1 MPENLLI
8 PSVDLRIGSLEEYNR
23 RQKEKAALHHRK
35 PKPRPCITIS
45 REFGCEGYPVAERLR
60 ELMMQK
66 TGDVWV
72 LIDKAVL
79 EEVAR
84 HHNISEEILQTLGDN
99 NQILNE
105 ILATFTP
112 RWKSHHDYFKLL
124 SRHVVALAEQGNV
137 IISELGGAVITR
149 HIEHSCHFRIYGS
162 DAFKTAT
169 LAHRLQIEK
178 EAAEKIMRRQQKARD
193 HFTRDF
199 LNQDDH
205 DPALYDLLFNNDCSS
220 PQRIAATI
228 ASYVESGFSME
239 NHLDDAL

>member
-8 PSVDLRIGSLEEYNR
+8 PSVDLRVGSLEEYNR
-23 RQKEKAALHHRK
+23 RQKEKAASQHRK

-45 REFGCEGYPVAERLR
+45 REYGCEGYPVAERLR

-66 TGDVWV
+66 TGDLWV
-72 LIDKAVL
+72 LIDKDVL

-84 HHNISEEILQTLGDN
+84 HHDISEEILLTLGEN
-99 NQILNE
+99 NRILNE
-105 ILATFTP
+105 VFATFSP
-112 RWKSHHDYFKLL
+112 RWKSDQEYFKLL

-137 IISELGGAVITR
+137 IIAEMGGAVITR

-169 LAHRLQIEK
+169 LARRLHLEK
-178 EAAEKIMRRQQKARD
+178 GDAEKLMRRQQKARD

-199 LNQDDH
+199 LNQNDH
-205 DPALYDLLFNNDCSS
+205 DPSLYDLLFNNDRNS
-220 PQRIAATI
+220 PEAIAGTIAAF
-228 ASYVESGFSME
+228 V
-239 NHLDDAL
+239 DARLHAHTLPVPSV

>member
-23 RQKEKAALHHRK
+23 RQKEKAAIQHRK

-60 ELMMQK
+60 ELMIHK
-66 TGDVWV
+66 TGDEWV
-72 LIDKAVL
+72 LIDKDVL

-84 HHNISEEILQTLGDN
+84 RHNISEEILQTLGEN
-99 NQILNE
+99 NRILNE
-105 ILATFTP
+105 VLATFSP
-112 RWKSHHDYFKLL
+112 RWKSDQEYFMLL

-137 IISELGGAVITR
+137 ILVELGGAIVTR

-162 DAFKTAT
+162 DAFKSAS
-169 LAHRLQIEK
+169 LARRLNKET
-178 EAAEKIMRRQQKARD
+178 EAAEKLMHRQQKLRD
-193 HFTRDF
+193 HFTKTF

-205 DPALYDLLFNNDCSS
+205 DPTLYDLLFNNDRIS
-220 PQRIAATI
+220 PGEIAHTI
-228 ASYVESGFSME
+228 ADFVFARHGEK
-239 NHLDDAL
+239 HV